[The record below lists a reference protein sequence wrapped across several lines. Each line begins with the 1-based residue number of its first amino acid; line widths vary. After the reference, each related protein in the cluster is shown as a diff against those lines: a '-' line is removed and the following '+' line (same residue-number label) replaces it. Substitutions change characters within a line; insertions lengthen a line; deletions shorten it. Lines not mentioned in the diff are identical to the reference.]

1 VRFKKFGQEIVADL
15 KKVAVGGFDL
25 MKGEVAEVGLGGT
38 EIARGEIGGIEARG
52 FAQIGFGF

>member
-1 VRFKKFGQEIVADL
+1 
-15 KKVAVGGFDL
+15 VGGFDL
-25 MKGEVAEVGLGGT
+25 VKGEVAEVGLGGT

>member
-1 VRFKKFGQEIVADL
+1 MRFKKFGQEIVADL

-25 MKGEVAEVGLGGT
+25 VKGEVAEVGLCGT
-38 EIARGEIGGIEARG
+38 EIARGEIGGIEERS

>member
-1 VRFKKFGQEIVADL
+1 L

-25 MKGEVAEVGLGGT
+25 VKGEVAEVGLGGT

-52 FAQIGFGF
+52 FAQSSFGFEATD

>member
-25 MKGEVAEVGLGGT
+25 MKGEVAEVGLCGT

>member
-1 VRFKKFGQEIVADL
+1 L
-15 KKVAVGGFDL
+15 KKVPVGGVDL

>member
-1 VRFKKFGQEIVADL
+1 MRFEKLGQKIVPDL
-15 KKVAVGGFDL
+15 KKGAVGGFDL
-25 MKGEVAEVGLGGT
+25 VKGEVAEVGLGGT

>member
-1 VRFKKFGQEIVADL
+1 L

-25 MKGEVAEVGLGGT
+25 MKGEVAEVGLCGA

>member
-1 VRFKKFGQEIVADL
+1 MGFEKFGQKIVADL
-15 KKVAVGGFDL
+15 KKGAVGGFDL